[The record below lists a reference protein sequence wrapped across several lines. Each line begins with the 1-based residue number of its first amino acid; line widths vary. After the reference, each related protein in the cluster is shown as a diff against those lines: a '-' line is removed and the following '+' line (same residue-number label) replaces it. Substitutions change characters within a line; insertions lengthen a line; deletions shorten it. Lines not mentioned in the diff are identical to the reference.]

1 MNSNPN
7 PRANANTNRPAV
19 LSYLLV
25 AAAALLV
32 SASFSA
38 AAQPA
43 QPADP
48 SAWQGAVGG
57 GVVSSP
63 AYPGSASAKT
73 EFVPLLLL
81 TKGALFIGGMPG
93 TGVALGVGYTFY
105 QTPQIRLGAAVGGG
119 LSKLRKEADF
129 ARLSGLGDINNTV
142 RGSIFGSY
150 NTALFGL
157 RGNIAT
163 DLGGNKLGTLVSV
176 DADARGKLTDQLS
189 VSAGPGLTWA
199 DGTYSQ
205 TVFGI
210 NAAQSAASQRPAYS
224 AKSGVNSVRFTV
236 GADYSI
242 DTRWG
247 VRAFVTTARLQGD
260 AANSPITEKR
270 SQNSAGAFVS
280 YRF

>member
-1 MNSNPN
+1 MNSNT
-7 PRANANTNRPAV
+7 NAAAQAHRSAA
-19 LSYLLV
+19 LSYFLL
-25 AAAALLV
+25 AAAALV
-32 SASFSA
+32 ASVPVGA
-38 AAQPA
+38 LAQPA
-43 QPADP
+43 APADAD
-48 SAWQGAVGG
+48 AWQGAVGG

-81 TKGALFIGGMPG
+81 SKGPVFIGGAPG
-93 TGVALGVGYTFY
+93 TGVPLGVGYNFY
-105 QTPQIRLGAAVGGG
+105 QTPQIRLGVTVGGG

-129 ARLSGLGDINNTV
+129 ARLSGLGDIDNTV

-150 NTALFGL
+150 NTAFFGL

-163 DLGGNKLGTLVSV
+163 DLSGNKLGTLVSI
-176 DADARGKLTDQLS
+176 DADARGKLTEQLS

-199 DGTYSQ
+199 DSSYSQ

-210 NAAQSAASQRPAYS
+210 NAEQSAASNRPAYT
-224 AKSGVNSVRFTV
+224 AKSGINSVRFTV
-236 GADYSI
+236 GADYRI
-242 DTRWG
+242 DTQWG